1 MMRQYILM
9 LTIIAVVIMGCT
21 PLRPAM
27 KEVPLPPHIILKN
40 GYSLVPLNE
49 PGWLI
54 GYENSE
60 KLVLGRRAANPDETI
75 IIRSFIQTL
84 PLLKSEEEFIGFSK
98 SVLVMEG
105 ATRHKIVSQKTMP
118 LTIKGQSCARNDT
131 VLEDHAAVKR
141 TSRNENMIIE
151 SYALFCK
158 HPNNSV
164 GILLEYSHR
173 YYAENK
179 DPDSAKKAQELF
191 DSIGFYDF

>member
-1 MMRQYILM
+1 MRQFNLILTVM
-9 LTIIAVVIMGCT
+9 AVVVMGCT
-21 PLRPAM
+21 PLRPAI
-27 KEVPLPPHIILKN
+27 KEVPRPPHIILKN
-40 GYSLVPLNE
+40 GYSLVPLDE
-49 PGWLI
+49 PGWLV
-54 GYENSE
+54 GYEDSE
-60 KLVLGRRAANPDETI
+60 KLILGRHGDNPDETF

-105 ATRHKIVSQKTMP
+105 ATRHKIVSQKTIP

-131 VLEDHAAVKR
+131 ILEDHAAVKR
-141 TSRNENMIIE
+141 ISRNENMIIE
-151 SYALFCK
+151 SYTLFCK

-173 YYAENK
+173 CYADNK